1 MRKAVVLIT
10 LGLLVLSGTVRADD
24 TLWSRRRVGS
34 SASGTAVASIG
45 TDIYTAGGVNTP
57 NPNILI
63 VKYRGNG
70 DSVWSRVLNFD
81 STEKTVD
88 VAVGSDSTPVVAV
101 AVTNPLPPKLSLV
114 KLSKNG
120 DTVWTRH
127 RANFAP
133 TGIALN
139 AQNEIF
145 VYGSS
150 GGLLAN
156 DSLALLKYSA
166 AGALVINHHWR
177 LGTNFTV
184 GGCAV
189 DPNGNLVGAVTVN
202 GLAAIFK
209 FDGLGDTSWSQ
220 RYLDLTGS
228 ELQGVAVAPNGCI
241 VLAAKFNTSL
251 RVAKFEPSGSELW
264 SYPLPGLGSSQ
275 VYANIAVDADS
286 NVAVPLDSLVYVVDA
301 QGAQKGLLNCRTA
314 GQLRS
319 VAFGYDGLPV
329 AAGNAAAPPGC
340 LTVKF
345 TTVTAI
351 AEPANPPAPGAGR
364 FLVEGVLGPG
374 QAIVLTVP
382 RAGSYTISIMSE
394 NGALLRRISQ
404 GYLLPGEFRL
414 SPGKLAAGS
423 YYLRI
428 AGPAGTVREKFI
440 QLR

>member
-1 MRKAVVLIT
+1 MRKAVVIIT

-24 TLWSRRRVGS
+24 TLWSRRRPGNN
-34 SASGTAVASIG
+34 ASGTAVASIG
-45 TDIYTAGGVNTP
+45 TDIYAAGNIGVP
-57 NPNILI
+57 DANILI

-70 DSVWSRVLNFD
+70 DTLWSRVLNFD
-81 STEKTVD
+81 NTEKTVD
-88 VAVGSDSTPVVAV
+88 VAVGSDSTAVLAV
-101 AVTNPLPPKLSLV
+101 AVTNPPLQLSLV
-114 KLSKNG
+114 KLSKDG

-139 AQNEIF
+139 AQNDIF

-150 GGLLAN
+150 GGAMAS

-166 AGALVINHHWR
+166 AGALQINHHWR
-177 LGTNFTV
+177 LGTSLTV

-189 DPNGNLVGAVTVN
+189 DPNANVVGAAIVN
-202 GLAAIFK
+202 ALPSLVK

-220 RYLDLTGS
+220 RYLDLTGG
-228 ELQGVAVAPNGCI
+228 ELQGMATAPNGCF
-241 VLAAKFNTSL
+241 VLVAKFSASV
-251 RVAKFEPSGSELW
+251 RVAKFGPNGSELW
-264 SYPLPGLGSSQ
+264 SREIPGSGSSQ
-275 VYANIAVDADS
+275 VYANVAVDADS
-286 NVAVPLDSLVYVVDA
+286 NIAVPLGDSLVYVMDA
-301 QGAQKGLLNCRTA
+301 QGAQKGLLSCRTA

-319 VAFGYDGLPV
+319 VAFGIDGLPV
-329 AAGNAAAPPGC
+329 AVGTATPAGC

-345 TTVTAI
+345 STVTAI

-364 FLVEGVLGPG
+364 FLVDRVLGPG

-394 NGALLRRISQ
+394 NGAVLRRISQ
-404 GYLLPGEFRL
+404 GYLLPGEFRF